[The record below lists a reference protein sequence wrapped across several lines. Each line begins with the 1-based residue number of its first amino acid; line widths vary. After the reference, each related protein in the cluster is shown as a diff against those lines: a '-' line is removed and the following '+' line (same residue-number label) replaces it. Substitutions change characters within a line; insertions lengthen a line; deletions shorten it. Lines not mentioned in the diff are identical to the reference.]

1 MTRQFKS
8 SLGGRGEAGG
18 ELDEGGGVGGR
29 SEGDVEGGMKAAA
42 KAARALGTPILEPLG
57 RGALRTGRCRL
68 SGRGRGHVGC
78 RGGLGCRAGN
88 TSIHVTC
95 RYQTEGY
102 RIHTIHYIIQHT
114 DTSRARRAQH
124 VEHAPEL
131 AYNVQFART
140 CIVTCLLNYIMPLG
154 NGGKRAILA
163 SWHRRSC
170 RLSACRARSLSWCVV
185 RVRCVPVLT

>member
-78 RGGLGCRAGN
+78 RGGLGRRAGN
-88 TSIHVTC
+88 ISIHVTC

-102 RIHTIHYIIQHT
+102 RIHTIHYIIQHLDT

-140 CIVTCLLNYIMPLG
+140 CIVTCLLNYIMCWEMAE
-154 NGGKRAILA
+154 NEILA
-163 SWHRRSC
+163 RGTVARESC
-170 RLSACRARSLSWCVV
+170 RLSRAVRSCRGGGCR
-185 RVRCVPVLT
+185 

>member
-42 KAARALGTPILEPLG
+42 KAARALGTPNLEPLG

-78 RGGLGCRAGN
+78 RGGLGRRAGN

-114 DTSRARRAQH
+114 R
-124 VEHAPEL
+124 
-131 AYNVQFART
+131 Y
-140 CIVTCLLNYIMPLG
+140 
-154 NGGKRAILA
+154 
-163 SWHRRSC
+163 
-170 RLSACRARSLSWCVV
+170 
-185 RVRCVPVLT
+185 